1 MKPNGLQTLR
11 DHLRY
16 LGKAYL
22 VLLLALCLT
31 TGAWYFSRLS
41 HSNSQ
46 HERLGDIADNID
58 YALQR
63 RIDSYINV
71 LDGVAGL
78 YRASVSVERNEFHSY
93 LLATELT
100 DRLPDIEGIGFARL
114 VSNADMDRF
123 ITHVRNDTSLQ
134 PGGYPQFTVQ
144 SLTGDTTHLII
155 DYIEPFDTNSTVFGQ
170 DMGHDPQ
177 RQVTLLRARDTGM
190 ACATPPVKLWGDAR
204 KENRGVL
211 IILPIYRNG
220 QVTDTLAARRAAF
233 SGVVFARL
241 ATAELFDNLVNDSAE
256 KKAHILIEDM
266 GDAERPLLIH
276 SSPLA
281 GKLADSDMTDT
292 RTLDIADRH
301 WRLTVQAY
309 AGALHLGNTDAS
321 PYIAGTGL
329 VISLLLFSLTW
340 TQAHNNALR
349 RRQNII
355 LEHQAAHDSLT
366 GLPNRYYIYRELGR
380 LLVTGK
386 SRNRLL
392 AVLLIDLNGFKDI
405 NDTLGHHSGDQL
417 LRMIGPRLQ
426 ALLRKDDCVARLG
439 GDEFALLMCS
449 SNSVEQIIHDIEAIL
464 AVFRQPFEVEGL
476 KLRIGASIGVALFPE
491 HGGDVSTLMRHA
503 DIAMYVAKNTVQGY
517 AIYDPAHDSHSPQ
530 RLALLTELGDAL
542 RNNQLVL
549 HYQPIITTDGGAIGA
564 VEALLRWRH
573 PQRGLLP
580 PGDFIAQAE
589 RSELIKPMTLWVLDT
604 ALSQCVAWR
613 REGIDLKVAVNI
625 SARNLQD
632 SELPE
637 QILGLCRRH
646 AITPEWLTLEIT
658 ESAIVTDPV
667 RALDTLTVLTRAGVT
682 IAIDDFGTGYT
693 SLGYL
698 KNLSAR
704 HVKID
709 RSFVTEMTH
718 DENDAVIVRSII
730 DLAHNLGM
738 TVVAEGVEN
747 RDVHDILEILGC
759 DQLQGYYYAKPMPAE
774 ALIDWLAIH
783 GPRYRLPQRS
793 ILQALRQT

>member
-1 MKPNGLQTLR
+1 MNTDWLVALR
-11 DHLRY
+11 EHLRY

-31 TGAWYFSRLS
+31 AGAWYFSRLS
-41 HSNSQ
+41 HINSESEQ
-46 HERLGDIADNID
+46 LGDIADNID
-58 YALQR
+58 YAMQR

-78 YRASVSVERNEFHSY
+78 YRASISVERSEFHSY

-100 DRLPDIEGIGFARL
+100 ERLPGIRGIGFARL

-123 ITHVRNDTSLQ
+123 VAQVRDDHSLH
-134 PGGYPQFTVQ
+134 PGGNPQFTVQ
-144 SLTGDTTHLII
+144 ALTGDDTHLII
-155 DYIEPFDTNSTVFGQ
+155 DYIEPFETNSATFGQ
-170 DMGHDPQ
+170 DMGYDPQ
-177 RQVTLLRARDTGM
+177 RQATLLRARDTGQ
-190 ACATPPVKLWGDAR
+190 ACATPPIKLWGNTAA
-204 KENRGVL
+204 EAPGVL
-211 IILPIYRNG
+211 IVLPIYRNG
-220 QVTDTLAARRAAF
+220 QAIDTQAARRAAF

-241 ATAELFDNLVNDSAE
+241 ATADLFDNLVNGSTE
-256 KKAHILIEDM
+256 KLAHILIEDM
-266 GDAERPLLIH
+266 GDAGRPLLIH
-276 SSPLA
+276 SSPLS
-281 GKLADSDMTDT
+281 GKLSGSDLADT
-292 RTLDIADRH
+292 RTLDVADRH

-309 AGALHLGNTDAS
+309 AGPQHLGDIDAS

-340 TQAHNNALR
+340 TQAYNYALR

-380 LLVTGK
+380 QLHVDNK
-386 SRNRLL
+386 RSRLL
-392 AVLLIDLNGFKDI
+392 AVLLIDLNGFRDI

-426 ALLRKDDCVARLG
+426 AILKLDDCVARLG
-439 GDEFALLMCS
+439 GDEFALLICS

-464 AVFRQPFEVEGL
+464 AVFRQPFDMEGL

-549 HYQPIITTDGGAIGA
+549 HYQPIITTHGGAIGS

-604 ALSQCVAWR
+604 AMSQCKAWL
-613 REGIDLKVAVNI
+613 REGIELKIAVNI

-637 QILGLCRRH
+637 QILAICQRH
-646 AITPEWLTLEIT
+646 GTSTEHLTLEIT

-667 RALDTLTVLTRAGVT
+667 RALDTLTVLTRACVT

-774 ALIDWLAIH
+774 ALADWLAVH
-783 GPRYRLPQRS
+783 GPQYRLPLRS
-793 ILQALRQT
+793 ALHALR

>member
-1 MKPNGLQTLR
+1 MSTLWLQVLR

-31 TGAWYFSRLS
+31 AGAWYFSRLS
-41 HSNSQ
+41 HTTSQ
-46 HERLGDIADNID
+46 IRPLDNLADNTQQT
-58 YALQR
+58 LQR
-63 RIDSYINV
+63 HIDTYMSI
-71 LDGVAGL
+71 LSGVAGL
-78 YRASVSVERNEFHSY
+78 YRASVSVERNEFRAY
-93 LLATELT
+93 LMATQLH
-100 DRLPDIEGIGFARL
+100 DRLPGIKGVGFARL
-114 VSNADMDRF
+114 VRNEDMDAF
-123 ITHVRNDTSLQ
+123 VKQVRADTSVR
-134 PGGYPQFTVQ
+134 PTGYPQFNIQ
-144 SLTGDTTHLII
+144 ALSGDNIHLIV
-155 DYIEPFDTNSTVFGQ
+155 DYIEPFDSNSAVFGQ
-170 DMGHDPQ
+170 DMEYEPQ
-177 RQVTLLRARDTGM
+177 RQATWQRARDTGV
-190 ACATPPVKLWGDAR
+190 ASATPPIKLWEDASR
-204 KENRGVL
+204 NTQGVL

-220 QVTDTLAARRAAF
+220 QATNSIAARRAAF

-241 ATAELFDNLVNDSAE
+241 AESTLFNILVDDGIE
-256 KKAHILIEDM
+256 KQAHILVEDM
-266 GDAERPLLIH
+266 ADTRRPLVIH
-276 SSPLA
+276 STPVID
-281 GKLADSDMTDT
+281 KLADSDSTEI
-292 RTLDIADRH
+292 RTLEVADH
-301 WRLTVQAY
+301 DWRLTVRPYVGTLPSQ
-309 AGALHLGNTDAS
+309 TDAS
-321 PYIAGTGL
+321 PYVAGTGL

-349 RRQNII
+349 RRQNLV
-355 LEHQAAHDSLT
+355 LEHQATHDTLT
-366 GLPNRYYIYRELGR
+366 GLPNRHYVYRELGR
-380 LLVTGK
+380 LLAAGHY
-386 SRNRLL
+386 SNHLL

-405 NDTLGHHSGDQL
+405 NDTLSHHSGDQL

-426 ALLRKDDCVARLG
+426 ALLRGDDCLARLG
-439 GDEFALLMCS
+439 GDEFALLLCS
-449 SNSVEQIIHDIEAIL
+449 PSSLQQMIQSIESVQAI
-464 AVFRQPFEVEGL
+464 FRQPFDVEGL
-476 KLRIGASIGVALFPE
+476 KLRVGASIGVALFPE

-542 RNNQLVL
+542 RNSQLVL
-549 HYQPIITTDGGAIGA
+549 YYQPIITMRGGAVGA

-589 RSELIKPMTLWVLDT
+589 HSELIKPITLWVLDT
-604 ALSQCVAWR
+604 ALAQCLAWQR
-613 REGIDLKVAVNI
+613 AGIELKVAVNI

-637 QILGLCRRH
+637 QVLTICQRYGVAPGH
-646 AITPEWLTLEIT
+646 LTLEIT

-667 RALDTLTVLTRAGVT
+667 RALDTLTALTRAGVT
-682 IAIDDFGTGYT
+682 VAIDDFGTGYT

-698 KNLSAR
+698 KTLSAR
-704 HVKID
+704 HLKID

-747 RDVHDILEILGC
+747 REVHDILEILGC
-759 DQLQGYYYAKPMPAE
+759 DQLQGYFYAKPMPAE
-774 ALIDWLAIH
+774 ALIDWLEIH
-783 GPRYRLPQRS
+783 TPHYRLPQRRTLHA
-793 ILQALRQT
+793 LQ

>member
-1 MKPNGLQTLR
+1 MNSNWLQALR

-16 LGKAYL
+16 LGKSYL

-31 TGAWYFSRLS
+31 AGAWYFSRLNYTTS
-41 HSNSQ
+41 RI
-46 HERLGDIADNID
+46 ERLGDIADNID

-63 RIDSYINV
+63 RIDSYIDT

-78 YRASVSVERNEFHSY
+78 YHASISVERNEFHAY

-100 DRLPDIEGIGFARL
+100 DRLPGIKGIGFARL
-114 VSNADMDRF
+114 VTNAEMDRF
-123 ITHVRNDTSLQ
+123 VIKVRNDASLQ

-144 SLTGDTTHLII
+144 ALTGDNAHLIV
-155 DYIEPFDTNSTVFGQ
+155 DYIEPFATNSTIFGQ

-177 RQVTLLRARDTGM
+177 RQATLLRARDTGLV
-190 ACATPPVKLWGDAR
+190 CATQPVKLWEDGSR
-204 KENRGVL
+204 ETRGVL

-220 QVTDTLAARRAAF
+220 QATDTVAARRAAF

-241 ATAELFDNLVNDSAE
+241 ATEALFNNLVNDSAE
-256 KKAHILIEDM
+256 QKAHILIEDL
-266 GDAERPLLIH
+266 GNAGRPLLIYN
-276 SSPLA
+276 SPLT
-281 GKLADSDMTDT
+281 GKMADSTLRDT
-292 RTLDIADRH
+292 HTLEVADRQ
-301 WRLTVQAY
+301 WRLTVRPY
-309 AGALHLGNTDAS
+309 ANVSQSSRTDAS
-321 PYIAGTGL
+321 PYVAGAGL
-329 VISLLLFSLTW
+329 VISLLLFGLTG
-340 TQAHNNALR
+340 TQARNNALR
-349 RRQNII
+349 RRQNIV

-366 GLPNRYYIYRELGR
+366 GLPNRHYVYRELGR
-380 LLVTGK
+380 LLIAGSSPK
-386 SRNRLL
+386 HFL

-426 ALLRKDDCVARLG
+426 ALLKPDDCLARLG

-449 SNSVEQIIHDIEAIL
+449 PNSLEQMIQCVESVQ

-530 RLALLTELGDAL
+530 RLALLAELGDAL

-549 HYQPIITTDGGAIGA
+549 HYQPIITTCGGAISG
-564 VEALLRWRH
+564 VEALLRWQH

-589 RSELIKPMTLWVLDT
+589 RSELIKPITLWVLDT
-604 ALSQCVAWR
+604 ALAQCMAWR
-613 REGIDLKVAVNI
+613 RAGIELKVAVNI

-637 QILGLCRRH
+637 QVLALCRRH
-646 AITPEWLTLEIT
+646 AVTPECLALEIT

-667 RALDTLTVLTRAGVT
+667 RALDTLTTLTRAGVT

-774 ALIDWLAIH
+774 ALTDWMAIH
-783 GPRYRLPQRS
+783 GPQYRLSQRNT
-793 ILQALRQT
+793 LHALR